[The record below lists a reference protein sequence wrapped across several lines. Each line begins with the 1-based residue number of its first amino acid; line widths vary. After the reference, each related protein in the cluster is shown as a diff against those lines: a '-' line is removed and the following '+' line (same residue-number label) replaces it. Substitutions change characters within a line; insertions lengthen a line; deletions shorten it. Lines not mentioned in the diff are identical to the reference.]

1 MADAARL
8 WDRVVPRPALRT
20 LSDLL
25 PT

>member
-20 LSDLL
+20 LADLL
-25 PT
+25 PA